1 MKKISNILLAV
12 TFALPLFTACET
24 DNDSNPIL
32 NEPDTFTLN
41 TPAYAA
47 NNVYDLK
54 NAQTVELTCSQPDYG
69 FPAATTYT
77 VQASFE
83 QDFIEATD
91 ESKANYT
98 VLESTSPT
106 AKINVD
112 ASELNNALLDL
123 WTAVNGEQ
131 AELPTEPVAVYVRLK
146 ANITSSGK
154 GVCFSN
160 VIELPNVLISKSTSS
175 LTPPK
180 TMFVVGS
187 MLDADWKVWKP
198 MAGVYGMD
206 GQFYSMIYFD
216 ANSEFKFGTK
226 ENEYIGINDNRV
238 TVTDKAGAGVSG
250 SDNFVVENAGWYLL
264 YVKGAVKGDDYQ
276 FTITFYPAE
285 VYLFGNT
292 TGGSWAFTD
301 EWKFAVP
308 ATKDGNFVSPAMT
321 ASGEVR
327 MCFKTDLDW
336 WRTEFTLHDGE
347 IFYRDFN
354 LIDSWT
360 EKGDGYSVQGSAG
373 NVIHLNFTAGKG
385 EKKMIRQLSV
395 FVENEPGSMMRVT
408 SVLTE
413 SHINIRAISTFDTPE
428 FGIMRLVVDEP
439 ECAKESLTA
448 KGFVTRITEV
458 VGAELKDEKG
468 NLNRMLTILA
478 DGEINVNY
486 IYSFVIREGKAPV
499 IVFHTDDFDKA
510 QKVLEKADVK
520 LVEEEDL

>member
-54 NAQTVELTCSQPDYG
+54 NAQSVELTCSQPDYG

-83 QDFIEATD
+83 QDFKEATD
-91 ESKANYT
+91 DSKANYT
-98 VLESTSPT
+98 VLENTYPT
-106 AKINVD
+106 AKMNVD
-112 ASELNNALLDL
+112 ASELNSALLDL

-131 AELPTEPVAVYVRLK
+131 AALPTEPIAVYIRLK

-154 GVCFSN
+154 GICFSN
-160 VIELPNVLISKSTSS
+160 IIELPNVLISKSTSS

-180 TMFVVGS
+180 TMFIVGS

-198 MAGVYGMD
+198 MAGVY
-206 GQFYSMIYFD
+206 
-216 ANSEFKFGTK
+216 GTK

-250 SDNFVVENAGWYLL
+250 NDNFIVENAGWYLF
-264 YVKGAVKGDDYQ
+264 YIKAAVKGSDYA

-301 EWKFAVP
+301 TWKFAVP

-347 IFYRDFN
+347 IFYRDVN

-360 EKGDGYSVQGSAG
+360 EKGEGYSVQGSAG
-373 NVIHLNFTAGKG
+373 NVMYLNFTAGTG
-385 EKKMIRQLSV
+385 EKK
-395 FVENEPGSMMRVT
+395 
-408 SVLTE
+408 
-413 SHINIRAISTFDTPE
+413 
-428 FGIMRLVVDEP
+428 
-439 ECAKESLTA
+439 
-448 KGFVTRITEV
+448 
-458 VGAELKDEKG
+458 
-468 NLNRMLTILA
+468 
-478 DGEINVNY
+478 
-486 IYSFVIREGKAPV
+486 
-499 IVFHTDDFDKA
+499 
-510 QKVLEKADVK
+510 
-520 LVEEEDL
+520 